1 MISSPELPY
10 SLDALEPHISKE
22 TLEYHWG
29 RHHRAYARKLNAQ
42 IEGTAFAE
50 LDLEDIVH
58 QAQGG
63 MFNNAAQV
71 WNHSFYWE
79 CMSPNGGGAPTG
91 ALAEA
96 IDSAFGSFEEFKA
109 AFTKTALTT
118 FGSGWAW
125 LVRNDSG
132 ELALVS
138 TSNARTPLFDSV
150 PLLTCDVWEHAYYVD
165 RRNARGAYV
174 EAFWNLVDW
183 DRVAARFGA

>member
-150 PLLTCDVWEHAYYVD
+150 PLLTCDFWEHAYYVD